1 MARFEFTRL
10 HEMPARPGVKYVTVY
25 IKQSPEE
32 HSRLTEW
39 LTHTAQDILGILELD
54 ADLAQWFSQPHADF
68 RRSRRGEYYSPEDLL
83 TDMIHQLSLGRDL
96 PQAMVDR
103 WNRLC
108 EGTPWA
114 IDLEQATQSKTSRPT
129 AQKAQFV

>member
-10 HEMPARPGVKYVTVY
+10 HEMPPRPGVKYATVY

-32 HSRLTEW
+32 HARITEW

-114 IDLEQATQSKTSRPT
+114 IDLEETTQSKKPQPVVHR
-129 AQKAQFV
+129 AVFE

>member
-10 HEMPARPGVKYVTVY
+10 HEMTPRPGVKYSTTY
-25 IKQSPEE
+25 IKQSPAEYQ
-32 HSRLTEW
+32 RLHQW
-39 LTHTAQDILGILELD
+39 LIKTGEDILGILERD

-114 IDLEQATQSKTSRPT
+114 IDLEQATQSKKPQPVVHR
-129 AQKAQFV
+129 AVFE